1 MNQKAI
7 ALSSGALL
15 RSTKVCCAVLE
26 LRHVVI
32 YTPCSVRLAPR
43 HFASSRRFLA
53 SASTAEISYD

>member
-7 ALSSGALL
+7 ALSSGVVA
-15 RSTKVCCAVLE
+15 AVLE

-43 HFASSRRFLA
+43 HFDSSRRFLA
-53 SASTAEISYD
+53 SASTAEITYD